1 MFVRRRLGNL
11 DDVCRLSETNESGN
25 PSNGLKILGDT
36 YFLTGL
42 KVLRKTGNVTSLKVL
57 VLTSIAAKLTGFKIL
72 SNLGDV
78 SSWVGFKGC
87 AGEDAQFLVGVDHKT
102 HYQSR
107 ADQKTHLH
115 GSIDRRAHLALY
127 LFFC

>member
-1 MFVRRRLGNL
+1 M

-25 PSNGLKILGDT
+25 PSNGLKALGDT

-42 KVLRKTGNVTSLKVL
+42 KVSRKTGDVTSLEVL
-57 VLTSIAAKLTGFKIL
+57 VLTSIAVRLTGFKIL

-87 AGEDAQFLVGVDHKT
+87 AGEDAQFLVGVDRKT
-102 HYQSR
+102 QYQSR
-107 ADQKTHLH
+107 ADRKTHLH
-115 GSIDRRAHLALY
+115 GMVAER
-127 LFFC
+127 